1 MSPCTPLGAPLYPP
15 RSKWLAGDHGGG
27 DRHDRGVP
35 LGSPI
40 KAPALVALGLRADP
54 LLPGQTTPY
63 SLIEPLE
70 RGDSG
75 ELIARLDAVLGEFGH
90 VIVVN
95 PTWFAPAAR
104 LRVEMA
110 ELILDRPRLAIH
122 DTALPPLAAG
132 VLASLAAA
140 VAPELPSPGALVAA
154 LPQLERE
161 LLWFAWL
168 RSVSGLDEPQPRL
181 TQHASSYLPWTRF
194 VVSSHPEPGV
204 QRVPRGGARPA
215 VPQLG
220 PGYGLV
226 YAPWS
231 DDEGWVDDVLARALG
246 LDARLLEPSP
256 HAPVWWG
263 TEQVV
268 EAVVHPLD
276 MAALGARLRAGLE
289 LRTCGWCD
297 ELVASAPCPFCGF
310 APRPQ
315 GSPAG

>member
-1 MSPCTPLGAPLYPP
+1 M
-15 RSKWLAGDHGGG
+15 LAGASPARPAAAIGR
-27 DRHDRGVP
+27 DRRVP
-35 LGSPI
+35 HGSPT
-40 KAPALVALGLRADP
+40 KVPAIVALGLRADP
-54 LLPGQTTPY
+54 LLSGQASPY

-90 VIVVN
+90 VLVVN

-110 ELILDRPRLAIH
+110 DLILDRPRLAIH

-140 VAPELPSPGALVAA
+140 VAPQLPSPGALLAA
-154 LPQLERE
+154 LPSLEQE

-168 RSVSGLDEPQPRL
+168 RSVSGLDEPRPRL

-194 VVSSHPEPGV
+194 VASSHPEPGV
-204 QRVPRGGARPA
+204 QRVLRGGARLA

-220 PGYGLV
+220 PGHGLV
-226 YAPWS
+226 YAPWT
-231 DDEGWVDDVLARALG
+231 DDEGWVDDVLAHALG
-246 LDARLLEPSP
+246 LDARMLEPSP
-256 HAPVWWG
+256 HAPSWWG
-263 TEQVV
+263 TDQVV

-276 MAALGARLRAGLE
+276 MPALGSRLAAGLE

-297 ELVASAPCPFCGF
+297 ELVASVPCPFCGF
-310 APRPQ
+310 APRAQ
-315 GSPAG
+315 TASAG